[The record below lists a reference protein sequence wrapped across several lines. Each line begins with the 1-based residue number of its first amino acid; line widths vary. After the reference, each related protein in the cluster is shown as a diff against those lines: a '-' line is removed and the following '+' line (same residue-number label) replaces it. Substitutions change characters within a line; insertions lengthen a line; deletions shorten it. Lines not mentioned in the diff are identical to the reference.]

1 MWKIGGC
8 GRGGMW
14 RFENGENEIGKK
26 GVELRLVE
34 CYGESGKWLGVWK
47 RVEVIIF
54 RVNCM

>member
-1 MWKIGGC
+1 
-8 GRGGMW
+8 MW